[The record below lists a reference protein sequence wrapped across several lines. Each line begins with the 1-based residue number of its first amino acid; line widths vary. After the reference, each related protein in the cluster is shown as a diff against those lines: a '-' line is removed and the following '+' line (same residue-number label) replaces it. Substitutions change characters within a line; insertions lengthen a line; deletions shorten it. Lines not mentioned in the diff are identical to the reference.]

1 PMRRS
6 RRLKIAIACERCRIS
21 KKKCDGARP
30 ACNLCVKRRSS
41 CSYRPGP
48 FWATTSQSIQVVG
61 RGHSGVS
68 SPGSKTSPHSLD
80 VELQG
85 SCGSDLTES
94 TDPPSGVVHGAFA
107 GEVKAAIDARL
118 GIAPSKR
125 VIHSAPLS
133 DAPLF
138 DLRLDIDPLP
148 GGIDHNV
155 LPQRRHADRLVDLFW
170 QYIQPLEPMLEPG
183 LFSRLYE
190 AVFAGHPLQ
199 DHTDERIF
207 LSTLNTVFAL
217 STQLQENV
225 PTEERNRA
233 GNAYFRRAWALLRV
247 ETVLWQAPSVELVQ
261 SLLLAARYL
270 QCSSNPHQ
278 TWMAV
283 GIAVRMAQS
292 IGLDKASASVD
303 DPSDRVPRSFKE
315 QLWQCCVYM
324 DRMTSWGAGR
334 TPMVMLPSPL
344 PVTAQPSRHAT
355 QGDGGEGG
363 SGVDQTGVY
372 LAKIMEL
379 YEVSNHISLSHMA
392 VRSNVPDKLGLPPL
406 YRVDDHFSNVSRFDA
421 CLDRWADSLPRSLRH
436 GHVDARV
443 DPWSYKQALLL
454 QLRLIHGR
462 ISLFRPLLARHCLS
476 RRPVHPPAST
486 TTTTNPTSPD
496 RSGSNSLHARI
507 VRDCALLC
515 VENAQKLIA
524 LVDDACLNTNN
535 SNNHEPPGG
544 SSAPTILTIPWW
556 YRLFYL
562 HVAAT
567 AQRVEQQEGCAA
579 AAAVVSESWARARA
593 ALRAHEHLCPA
604 FVGQCLAMFERVSSA
619 GGQCGDAAAAA
630 PAAAAVV
637 PWQDVLFQDLA
648 FDPDALLFGLEDMS

>member
-1 PMRRS
+1 
-6 RRLKIAIACERCRIS
+6 
-21 KKKCDGARP
+21 
-30 ACNLCVKRRSS
+30 
-41 CSYRPGP
+41 
-48 FWATTSQSIQVVG
+48 
-61 RGHSGVS
+61 
-68 SPGSKTSPHSLD
+68 
-80 VELQG
+80 
-85 SCGSDLTES
+85 
-94 TDPPSGVVHGAFA
+94 VVHGAFA

-324 DRMTSWGAGR
+324 DRF
-334 TPMVMLPSPL
+334 V
-344 PVTAQPSRHAT
+344 
-355 QGDGGEGG
+355 
-363 SGVDQTGVY
+363 
-372 LAKIMEL
+372 
-379 YEVSNHISLSHMA
+379 
-392 VRSNVPDKLGLPPL
+392 
-406 YRVDDHFSNVSRFDA
+406 
-421 CLDRWADSLPRSLRH
+421 
-436 GHVDARV
+436 V
-443 DPWSYKQALLL
+443 DPVIGPTQRGTNAAGANAL
-454 QLRLIHGR
+454 
-462 ISLFRPLLARHCLS
+462 A
-476 RRPVHPPAST
+476 
-486 TTTTNPTSPD
+486 
-496 RSGSNSLHARI
+496 
-507 VRDCALLC
+507 
-515 VENAQKLIA
+515 
-524 LVDDACLNTNN
+524 
-535 SNNHEPPGG
+535 PG
-544 SSAPTILTIPWW
+544 
-556 YRLFYL
+556 
-562 HVAAT
+562 
-567 AQRVEQQEGCAA
+567 
-579 AAAVVSESWARARA
+579 
-593 ALRAHEHLCPA
+593 
-604 FVGQCLAMFERVSSA
+604 
-619 GGQCGDAAAAA
+619 
-630 PAAAAVV
+630 
-637 PWQDVLFQDLA
+637 
-648 FDPDALLFGLEDMS
+648 